1 MAIAAIL
8 AVASL
13 ALLRQQLDQAQVTSS
28 SYFLRQTAVA
38 LQDFFSNDNGA
49 APINNSTLASGAAV
63 ARQYVGGGAGVST
76 QINNPWGGQMFLGSL
91 IAGSNTDWVL
101 QVSGLPM
108 RLCPDIV
115 QSVESTLNTAN
126 LRHGLAGSP
135 TNCTAVTTSALGA
148 VALDANRVLTTSL
161 ADVYVIKSDPY
172 APLNPAAMSTLC
184 ETDQPYFNLF
194 LTGNNHAL

>member
-135 TNCTAVTTSALGA
+135 TNGTAVTTSALGA